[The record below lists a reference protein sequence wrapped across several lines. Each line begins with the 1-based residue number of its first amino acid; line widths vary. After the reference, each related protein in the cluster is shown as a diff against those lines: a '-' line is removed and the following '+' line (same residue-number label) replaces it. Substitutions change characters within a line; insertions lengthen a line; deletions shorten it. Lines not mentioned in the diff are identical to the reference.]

1 MISIDVGRDKLQK
14 HLRGKV
20 RVHELLARHTSL
32 RIGGRADYF
41 VLPHSAEDIYEAIAF
56 ACEHDLP
63 WRIIGN
69 GTNILFADEGV
80 RGVVIKL
87 GPDLGRIAIKDNK
100 LRAEAGASLAGV
112 INAVRAHGSRELDFL
127 VGIPASVGG
136 ALVMNAGI
144 PEGAISE
151 IVTRVWALTFAGKL
165 ITLARDDCR
174 FAYRMSRF
182 QEEKL
187 VVIEGEFR
195 LGTGRSWDGEA
206 LLQRR
211 RERQPLGAPS
221 PGCVF
226 RNPVFGSGGMTA
238 GQLIDQAGLKGY
250 RVGGAVISAKHA
262 NFIIN
267 EGGATS
273 RDVLQLI
280 DTTRSY
286 VLKYFGVELKLEL
299 AVVA

>member
-1 MISIDVGRDKLQK
+1 MIPSDLMRARLQK
-14 HLRGKV
+14 QLRGQVKGS
-20 RVHELLARHTSL
+20 EPLARHTSL

-41 VLPHSAEDIYEAIAF
+41 VLPRSVEDICATISF
-56 ACEHDLP
+56 AQEHALS

-69 GTNILFADEGV
+69 GTNILFPDEGV
-80 RGVVIKL
+80 RGIVIKL
-87 GPDLGRIAIKDNK
+87 GPDFGRIEIRDTIMK
-100 LRAEAGASLAGV
+100 AEAGASLARV
-112 INAVRAHGSRELDFL
+112 ISAARAQGLRELDFL

-144 PEGAISE
+144 PESAISE
-151 IVTRVWALTFAGKL
+151 VVQRVRALTFDGKL
-165 ITLARDDCR
+165 ITLEKDDCR
-174 FAYRMSRF
+174 FGYRMSRF

-187 VVIEGEFR
+187 IVIEGEFR
-195 LGTGRSWDGEA
+195 LGRGKSWDGAA

-211 RERQPLGAPS
+211 RERQPLGMPS

-226 RNPVFGSGGMTA
+226 RNPPSALTA
-238 GQLIDQAGLKGY
+238 GQMIDQAGLKGY

-280 DTTRSY
+280 DITRSY

-299 AVVA
+299 AVVV

>member
-1 MISIDVGRDKLQK
+1 MRARLQK
-14 HLRGKV
+14 QLQGQVKLG
-20 RVHELLARHTSL
+20 EPLSRHTSL
-32 RIGGRADYF
+32 RIGGQADYF
-41 VLPHSAEDIYEAIAF
+41 VLPRSVEDICATIAF
-56 ACEHDLP
+56 AQEHGLP
-63 WRIIGN
+63 WRLIGN
-69 GTNILFADEGV
+69 GTNILFPDEGI
-80 RGVVIKL
+80 RGIVIKL
-87 GPDLGRIAIKDNK
+87 GPDFGRIEIKENII
-100 LRAEAGASLAGV
+100 RAEAGASLAGV
-112 INAVRAHGSRELDFL
+112 ISAVRAQGSSEFDFL

-144 PEGAISE
+144 PECSISE
-151 IVTRVWALTFAGKL
+151 VVARVRALTFDGKL
-165 ITLARDDCR
+165 ITLERDDCR
-174 FAYRMSRF
+174 FGYRMSRF
-182 QEEKL
+182 QEENL
-187 VVIEGEFR
+187 IVIQGEFR
-195 LGTGRSWDGEA
+195 LGRGKSWDGAA

-211 RERQPLGAPS
+211 RERQPLGMPS

-226 RNPVFGSGGMTA
+226 RNPPSSLTA

-280 DTTRSY
+280 DIARSY

>member
-1 MISIDVGRDKLQK
+1 S
-14 HLRGKV
+14 
-20 RVHELLARHTSL
+20 RHTSL
-32 RIGGRADYF
+32 RIGGKADYF
-41 VLPHSAEDIYEAIAF
+41 VLPRSVEDICETISF
-56 ACEHDLP
+56 AQEHGLS

-69 GTNILFADEGV
+69 GTNILFPDEGV
-80 RGVVIKL
+80 RGIVIKL
-87 GPDLGRIAIKDNK
+87 GPDFGRIEIKENIMK
-100 LRAEAGASLAGV
+100 AEAGASLAG
-112 INAVRAHGSRELDFL
+112 IISAVRAQGSRELDFL

-144 PEGAISE
+144 PESSISE
-151 IVTRVWALTFAGKL
+151 VVARVRALTFDGKL
-165 ITLARDDCR
+165 ITLERDDCR
-174 FAYRMSRF
+174 FGYRMSRF

-187 VVIEGEFR
+187 IVIEGEFR
-195 LGTGRSWDGEA
+195 IGSGRSWDGAA
-206 LLQRR
+206 LLARR
-211 RERQPLGAPS
+211 RERQPLGLPS

-226 RNPVFGSGGMTA
+226 RNPPAAPPA

-280 DTTRSY
+280 DIARSY
-286 VLKYFGVELKLEL
+286 VLKYFGVELQLEL

>member
-1 MISIDVGRDKLQK
+1 MASSERLRARLQERL
-14 HLRGKV
+14 HGKV
-20 RVHELLARHTSL
+20 KLGEPLSRHTSL
-32 RIGGRADYF
+32 RIGGQADYF
-41 VLPHSAEDIYEAIAF
+41 VLPRSVEDICETISF
-56 ACEHDLP
+56 AQEHGLA
-63 WRIIGN
+63 WRVIGN
-69 GTNILFADEGV
+69 GTNILFPDEGV
-80 RGVVIKL
+80 RGIVIKL
-87 GPDLGRIAIKDNK
+87 GPDFGRIEIKENRMK
-100 LRAEAGASLAGV
+100 AEAGASLAGV
-112 INAVRAHGSRELDFL
+112 ISAVRAQGSRELDFL

-144 PEGAISE
+144 PECSISE
-151 IVTRVWALTFAGKL
+151 VVARVRALTFDGKL
-165 ITLARDDCR
+165 ITLERDDCR
-174 FAYRMSRF
+174 FGYRRSRF

-187 VVIEGEFR
+187 IVIEGEFR
-195 LGTGRSWDGEA
+195 IGSGRSWDGAA
-206 LLQRR
+206 LLARR
-211 RERQPLGAPS
+211 RERQPLGVPS

-226 RNPVFGSGGMTA
+226 KNPPAAPPA

-280 DTTRSY
+280 DIARSY
-286 VLKYFGVELKLEL
+286 VLKYFGVELQLEL

>member
-1 MISIDVGRDKLQK
+1 MNYAAILQK
-14 HLRGKV
+14 RLRGEV
-20 RVHELLARHTSL
+20 RVGELLSRHTSL

-41 VLPHSAEDIYEAIAF
+41 VLPHSAEDICEAIDF
-56 ACEHDLP
+56 ARAHDLP
-63 WRIIGN
+63 WRVIGN

-87 GPDLGRIAIKDNK
+87 GPALGRIAIRDNK
-100 LRAEAGASLAGV
+100 LKAEAGASLAGV
-112 INAVRAHGSRELDFL
+112 INAVRAQGSRELDFL

-144 PEGAISE
+144 PEGAIAE
-151 IVTRVWALTFAGKL
+151 VVTRVWALTFAGKL
-165 ITLARDDCR
+165 ITLSRDDCR

-187 VVIEGEFR
+187 IVIEGEFR

-211 RERQPLGAPS
+211 RERQPLGLPS

-226 RNPVFGSGGMTA
+226 RNPLAGGGLTA

-280 DTTRSY
+280 DTARSY